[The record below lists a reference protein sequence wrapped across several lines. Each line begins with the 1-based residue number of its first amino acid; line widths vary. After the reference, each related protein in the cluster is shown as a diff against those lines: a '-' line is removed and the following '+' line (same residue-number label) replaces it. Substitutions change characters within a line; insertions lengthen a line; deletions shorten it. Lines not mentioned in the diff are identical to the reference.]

1 MTLARVTHMA
11 AHVDYL
17 ADFDSST
24 GMLRALAGYLRGE
37 GLPLLGAMP
46 RSRAPL
52 MKLVASVVNRLPK
65 PLQEQVYIWS
75 GWLEAVSTRK
85 LEAVSGDEVAD
96 FMAGLYPRRRYPA
109 VAVGS
114 SNGAAVHLWAALGIP
129 WLPQTFLVPVA
140 RSGVPPDE
148 PLEELRWAEPHA
160 ATVLARNPDLDLH
173 HMQDPVQDRLMVQHM
188 SYFRL
193 KRRTLGAAY
202 ESFLRE
208 SLEPGGTIIVMEC
221 GLSWPTTRR
230 GPRHVF
236 QFGALGGA
244 TADEMMRGGPR
255 VEAYLRRHGSQRAR
269 WEPPAP
275 DGTSPEAEWGFA
287 PSLLEDVEDFARR
300 HGYRVRRV
308 VFEQP
313 EAMSP
318 LVADLYR
325 WWYQRLGFADN
336 RLVVDSFILME
347 PYWTART
354 GSVPFWM
361 VFNTEG
367 SFRALEDYL
376 DRAPAFDELLIT
388 LFSHGVDSIGLVP
401 IEHWRSLFPQARK
414 RADFIGVDEAA
425 FPRDFGVF
433 VRYHYDL
440 LRKIADRHPAPPALT
455 LAEMDEFLSRARD
468 RYRVTWL
475 G

>member
-1 MTLARVTHMA
+1 MA
-11 AHVDYL
+11 DHIDYL

-37 GLPLLGAMP
+37 DLPLLGAMP
-46 RSRAPL
+46 TSRAPL

-85 LEAVSGDEVAD
+85 LEAVNGDEVAD
-96 FMAGLYPRRRYPA
+96 FMAGLYPRRQYPA
-109 VAVGS
+109 VVVGS
-114 SNGAAVHLWAALGIP
+114 SNGAAIHLWAALGIP

-148 PLEELRWAEPHA
+148 PWEEMRWAEPHA
-160 ATVLARNPDLDLH
+160 ELVLRRNPELELH
-173 HMQDPVQDRLMVQHM
+173 HMQDPVQDWLMVQRM

-202 ESFLRE
+202 EQFLRQC
-208 SLEPGGTIIVMEC
+208 LAPGGTIIVVEC
-221 GLSWPTTRR
+221 GLRWPTTRR
-230 GPRHVF
+230 GDRHVF

-244 TADEMMRGGPR
+244 TVDEMMHGGDR
-255 VEAYLRRHGSQRAR
+255 VEAYLRHHRSHRRR
-269 WEPPAP
+269 WEPPAA

-287 PSLLEDVEDFARR
+287 PSLREDVEAFARR
-300 HGYRVRRV
+300 HGYRVQRI

-313 EAMSP
+313 EDMSP
-318 LVADLYR
+318 MVADLYR
-325 WWYQRLGFADN
+325 WWYQRLGVAAN

-347 PYWTART
+347 PYWTIQTR
-354 GSVPFWM
+354 SVPFWM

-367 SFRALEDYL
+367 SFQALDHYL
-376 DRAPAFDELLIT
+376 GQAPAFDELLIT

-401 IEHWRSLFPQARK
+401 IREWRGLFQRARK
-414 RADFIGVDEAA
+414 RGDFIGVDEAA

-433 VRYHYDL
+433 VRYHFDL
-440 LRKIADRHPAPPALT
+440 LRKISARHPSPPALT
-455 LAEMDEFLSRARD
+455 IDELNEFLRQTRG
-468 RYRVTWL
+468 RYRVAWED
-475 G
+475 